1 MINEKIFS
9 DLGSGLGFSMGLFNF
24 LKKNLKLEYNK
35 MMGQC
40 DKFLFYAIGFS
51 EGAKK
56 DLVPLLQNKKKILD
70 RLLDIYRSTGK
81 LDWSSIKVLKKL
93 KKECIQLYNEHFNF
107 MGKSFDEEYTPIRFK
122 IDPTGDT
129 EDY

>member
-1 MINEKIFS
+1 
-9 DLGSGLGFSMGLFNF
+9 MGLFNF

-40 DKFLFYAIGFS
+40 DKFLFYVIGFS

-70 RLLDIYRSTGK
+70 RKFLAA
-81 LDWSSIKVLKKL
+81 
-93 KKECIQLYNEHFNF
+93 F
-107 MGKSFDEEYTPIRFK
+107 
-122 IDPTGDT
+122 
-129 EDY
+129 